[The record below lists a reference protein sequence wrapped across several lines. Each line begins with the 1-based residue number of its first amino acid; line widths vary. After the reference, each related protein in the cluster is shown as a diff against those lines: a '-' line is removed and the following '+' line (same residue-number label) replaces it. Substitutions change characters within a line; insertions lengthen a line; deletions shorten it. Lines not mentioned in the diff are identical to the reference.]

1 MENIRHKDARPTMD
15 LMAKKI
21 FSDTEITAEFIRD
34 ILELPVE
41 SVKIFSDSVR

>member
-1 MENIRHKDARPTMD
+1 MENIRHKDAGQMMD

-34 ILELPVE
+34 ILDYQSKV
-41 SVKIFSDSVR
+41 